1 MLDHDEIIIY
11 IILLSFIS
19 MLFSNAMG
27 MYTVTATIFII
38 SATVSIIIINAIR
51 LIKDEE
57 E

>member
-11 IILLSFIS
+11 IILLSFIA

-27 MYTVTATIFII
+27 MYTVTPTIFII
-38 SATVSIIIINAIR
+38 SATVSISIINAIK

>member
-11 IILLSFIS
+11 IILLSFIA

-38 SATVSIIIINAIR
+38 SATVSIINAIK